1 MTVYI
6 ISFLKQSKIEL
17 TKKANDISDL
27 ELKHLANII
36 LNWNFKC
43 KKPTDFKKAQV
54 MAGGVF
60 GNEINENT
68 MESKIVN
75 GLYLCGE
82 LIDINGD
89 CGGYNLHFAFS
100 SGIIAGE
107 NL

>member
-1 MTVYI
+1 
-6 ISFLKQSKIEL
+6 
-17 TKKANDISDL
+17 
-27 ELKHLANII
+27 
-36 LNWNFKC
+36 
-43 KKPTDFKKAQV
+43 

-68 MESKIVN
+68 MESKIAK